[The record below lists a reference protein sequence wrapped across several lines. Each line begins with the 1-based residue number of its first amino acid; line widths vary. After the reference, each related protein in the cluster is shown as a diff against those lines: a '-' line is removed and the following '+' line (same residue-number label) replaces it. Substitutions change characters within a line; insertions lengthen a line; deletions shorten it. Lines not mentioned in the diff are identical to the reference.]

1 MPGGGTLSACGW
13 DSTCPGHLH
22 IDSVRVSLEVSTA
35 FIDTLSYTCNQ
46 IARIAHGTDGRG
58 LQILPADEIGE

>member
-22 IDSVRVSLEVSTA
+22 IDSVRVPLEVSTA
-35 FIDTLSYTCNQ
+35 FLDTLSYTCNQ
-46 IARIAHGTDGRG
+46 IAPITMVLMVEG
-58 LQILPADEIGE
+58 LQILPAD